1 MNLSSIN
8 IIDPSYNNYEQN
20 TIDLHKVDSIIAKRK
35 SLIISLKHKIPVHI
49 VYLTSFMDSTLKEV
63 RFLNDVY
70 KRDTS
75 FKNYF
80 N

>member
-1 MNLSSIN
+1 
-8 IIDPSYNNYEQN
+8 
-20 TIDLHKVDSIIAKRK
+20 VDSIIAKRK

-49 VYLTSFMDSTLKEV
+49 VYFTSFMDSTLKEV